1 MWQFCL
7 VYRKFVPCYAIYAAK
22 KKKKISIKDFF
33 SKCDQIH
40 RFLRIWSHLLK
51 KSLIENFIFCAVL
64 ATGGCYKNSALRQK
78 KIWQRT
84 TLFSFSLPFQRCE
97 SSIFAV
103 IEQFLFNLSPDFKS
117 HLSHFNV
124 VRKSAPTLK
133 KYSTCQLLEIGDIIL
148 LHMCTTISTI
158 I

>member
-103 IEQFLFNLSPDFKS
+103 IEQFLFNSSPDFKS
-117 HLSHFNV
+117 YLSYFNV
-124 VRKSAPTLK
+124 ARKSAPTLK
-133 KYSTCQLLEIGDIIL
+133 KYSTCIPPPPLKFFEKIRIL
-148 LHMCTTISTI
+148 IK
-158 I
+158 